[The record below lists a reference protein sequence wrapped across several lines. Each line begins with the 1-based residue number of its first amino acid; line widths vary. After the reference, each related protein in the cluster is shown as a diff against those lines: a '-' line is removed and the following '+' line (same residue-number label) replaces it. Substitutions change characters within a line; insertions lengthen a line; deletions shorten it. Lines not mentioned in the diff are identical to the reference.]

1 MNAYVDSLREAL
13 ENYRTELKA
22 LEKNRKPL
30 DGIFGTGSS
39 VKTNACHERFDGAV
53 EAVMTRLREE
63 GASGDEI
70 GEAAAFVLDAAE
82 PGGAMNSLELYL
94 VAAQRHCL
102 PLIGLIPPEQAASLA
117 QRYERRWPRRFRLPV
132 QTEIL
137 KALKARGKE

>member
-1 MNAYVDSLREAL
+1 MNAYVEALRAAL
-13 ENYRTELKA
+13 ENYRTELAA
-22 LEKNRKPL
+22 LQKDRKLL
-30 DGIFGTGSS
+30 DGIFGTGST
-39 VKTNACHERFDGAV
+39 VKSNACHERFDRAV
-53 EAVMTRLREE
+53 EAVMEQLLAD

-94 VAAQRHCL
+94 VAVQRHCL
-102 PLIGLIPPEQAASLA
+102 PLIGLIPQEQAAALA
-117 QRYERRWPRRFRLPV
+117 QRYEKKWPRRFRLPV

>member
-1 MNAYVDSLREAL
+1 
-13 ENYRTELKA
+13 
-22 LEKNRKPL
+22 
-30 DGIFGTGSS
+30 
-39 VKTNACHERFDGAV
+39 
-53 EAVMTRLREE
+53 MTRLREE